1 MSMSVSSPPVSSPS
15 VRTLLESLPSRGRL
29 IELARYFGVFVPQRG
44 TKAELVAALARSEQV
59 RMRSVVEWMGRD
71 ELRAACQAHG
81 LNASSRARQELAE
94 RLLHA
99 LGDRKSAPPTGL
111 FGGHIT
117 PRLTPVKGD
126 IALVR
131 QRQYLVEDVVTPE
144 APNEATRVDL
154 VCLDDDA
161 QGVRLSVLWEIELG
175 AKVLQP
181 EAEGL
186 GTVASLDPPRRF
198 AAYFHALKW
207 SSVTATRA
215 DLFQAPFRAGIKLLD
230 HQLTPLKKALELP
243 RANLFIA
250 DDVGL
255 GKTIEAGLVM
265 QELQLRQRVDFVLVV
280 CPASLCLQWRGE
292 MEKRFGQRFEIM
304 GRELVARRRRERGFG
319 VNTWSTHNRFIV
331 SYQTLRRPE
340 YREPLLA
347 HLGTRMK
354 KSLLVLDEAHT
365 AAPASASLYAVDSH
379 VTSMIRD
386 ELGPRFENRL
396 FLSATPHNGH
406 SNSFSALMAMLD
418 PQRFTR
424 GVPIQA
430 GAKALSAV
438 MVRRLKRDLQALG
451 KSDFPVRSVVRIALE
466 RDGDDFR
473 ARHYEAEAGKKEE
486 LAAEIALGPVG
497 APELELSRLL
507 AEYTEKMKPRRG
519 RGQLVF
525 INLQK
530 RLLSSIEAF
539 HRTLN
544 AHAARVDEGT
554 QDAAPRPSSQRTAT
568 KDAQLE
574 LEGTAD
580 AAPSPASLLARRRP
594 EEDDDAYGIDDEQR
608 DAEDAAEVAS
618 ASIALPSPEGRA
630 RQLLQRMLDLSRQ
643 HRHRP
648 DAKVIALLHWLRA
661 ELCPGVSVSGGGKRT
676 SGAWSDRRVIL
687 FTEYG
692 DTMRYLQKTLGAA
705 VEDTDRGDERIAI
718 FHGGMGD
725 EAREELQRAFNG
737 DPKEHP
743 VRILIATDAAREGLN
758 LQNHCADLFHFDV
771 PWNPARME
779 QRNGRIDRTLQP
791 ASKVRCRYFVYPER
805 VEDAVL
811 EKLVRKV
818 ETIQTE
824 LGSLGEVVMARI
836 ERTLSRGIDENTAA
850 ALDEAERLPDQAETT
865 RRELESQ
872 RVDSA
877 ALKKE
882 IDEARRI
889 LGRSRKV
896 MDFREELLRDAIDVG
911 LELAGAAPLAA
922 LPEKVEGQRAFGL
935 PPLPASWDRT
945 LDSLRRPRHRDEPE
959 WEWRKL
965 PPQPV
970 VFKALDRMGEDRV
983 HLHLEHPFV
992 QRILSRFL
1000 AQGFGAQDLSR
1011 VTVVP
1016 DDRSGEP
1023 RVIAFGRLSLFGPG
1037 AARLHDELIAVAAPF
1052 RESGEGDH
1060 LRPTGTDEDRQAV
1073 AHLDELLTR
1082 VGSLP
1087 AVPEPLRRRLATTA
1101 AADFGVLWRHVQDEA
1116 DGRAHE
1122 AGQLLQARGAKE
1134 AEDLRQ
1140 ILKAQRIEIENE
1152 LNVQLGLF
1160 DDLEDE
1166 TIKRQREQRDSER
1179 QDMKKRLASIEGEI
1193 RDEPADLEALYHV
1206 SLKRLSPVGLV
1217 YLWPTTSL

>member
-1 MSMSVSSPPVSSPS
+1 M
-15 VRTLLESLPSRGRL
+15 
-29 IELARYFGVFVPQRG
+29 A
-44 TKAELVAALARSEQV
+44 
-59 RMRSVVEWMGRD
+59 RD
-71 ELRAACQAHG
+71 ELRTACDSHG
-81 LNASSRARQELAE
+81 LDAESRARSELAA
-94 RLLHA
+94 RLLQA
-99 LGDRKSAPPTGL
+99 LGDRKSAPPPGL
-111 FGGHIT
+111 FGARIVS
-117 PRLTPVKGD
+117 RLTPVRGD

-131 QRQYLVEDVVTPE
+131 QRQHLVEDVIAPGE
-144 APNEATRVDL
+144 PNEATRVDL

-161 QGVRLSVLWEIELG
+161 QGNRLSVLWELELG

-186 GTVASLDPPRRF
+186 GAVASLDSPRRF

-215 DLFQAPFRAGIKLLD
+215 DLFQSPFRAGIKLLD

-243 RANLFIA
+243 RANVFIA

-265 QELQLRQRVDFVLVV
+265 QELKLRQRVAFVLVV
-280 CPASLCLQWRGE
+280 CPAALCLQWRGE

-304 GRELVARRRRERGFG
+304 GRELVSRRRRERGFG
-319 VNTWSTHNRFIV
+319 VNAWSTHDRFIV

-340 YREPLLA
+340 YREPLLV

-365 AAPASASLYAVDSH
+365 AAPASASQFAIDSH
-379 VTSMIRD
+379 VTRMIRD

-430 GAKALSAV
+430 GSKALSAV

-451 KSDFPVRSVVRIALE
+451 KSDFPVRSVVRVALE
-466 RDGDDFR
+466 QNGETFR
-473 ARHYEAEAGKKEE
+473 GRYFEAETGKSEK
-486 LAAEIALGPVG
+486 LLSEIDLGPVG
-497 APELELSRLL
+497 TSEIDLSHLL
-507 AEYTEKMKPRRG
+507 AEYTDLTKPQRG

-544 AHAARVDEGT
+544 AHAARVSGAAETDGT
-554 QDAAPRPSSQRTAT
+554 QLDL
-568 KDAQLE
+568 KV
-574 LEGTAD
+574 
-580 AAPSPASLLARRRP
+580 ARRP
-594 EEDDDAYGIDDEQR
+594 PDEDEDAYGADDEQR
-608 DAEDAAEVAS
+608 DAEDAAFIAS
-618 ASIALPSPEGRA
+618 ASAALKSPEGRA
-630 RQLLQRMLDLSRQ
+630 RELLQRMLDLARRD
-643 HRHRP
+643 RHKP
-648 DAKVIALLHWLRA
+648 DAKVIALLHWIRT
-661 ELCPGVSVSGGGKRT
+661 ELCPGAAPTGKRPPG
-676 SGAWSDRRVIL
+676 GALWNDRRVIL

-705 VEDTDRGDERIAI
+705 LEDTHRGDERIAV

-725 EAREELQRAFNG
+725 ETREELQRAFNG
-737 DPKEHP
+737 DPSEHP

-758 LQNHCADLFHFDV
+758 LQNHCADLFHIDV

-791 ASKVRCRYFVYPER
+791 SPKVRCHYFVYPDR
-805 VEDAVL
+805 AADAVL

-824 LGSLGEVVMARI
+824 LGSLGEVVMERI
-836 ERTLSRGIDENTAA
+836 ERILSRGIDTRTAA
-850 ALDEAERLPDQAETT
+850 DLDEAERLPDQAETT
-865 RRELESQ
+865 RRELETQ
-872 RVDSA
+872 RADTAV
-877 ALKKE
+877 LKRD

-889 LGRSRKV
+889 LNRSRKV

-911 LELAGAAPLAA
+911 LELAGASPLIP
-922 LPEKVEGQRAFGL
+922 LEEKIENQQAFAL

-945 LDSLRRPRHRDEPE
+945 LDSLRRPRHRDEAE

-965 PPQPV
+965 SPQPV

-1011 VTVVP
+1011 ATVVP

-1052 RESGEGDH
+1052 RESGADDH
-1060 LRPTGTDEDRQAV
+1060 LKPAGGHDDRQLV
-1073 AHLDELLTR
+1073 IHLEDLLTR
-1082 VGSLP
+1082 AAKLP
-1087 AVPEPLRRRLATTA
+1087 AIPEPLRRRLAKTA
-1101 AADFGVLWRHVQDEA
+1101 ASDFAALWPHVRDEA

-1122 AGQLLQARGAKE
+1122 AAQLLEARGVKE
-1134 AEDLRQ
+1134 ADDLRQ
-1140 ILKAQRIEIENE
+1140 ILKSQRVEIEKQ
-1152 LNVQLGLF
+1152 LHLQLGLF
-1160 DDLEDE
+1160 DHLQDDALRPQKEQLE
-1166 TIKRQREQRDSER
+1166 SER
-1179 QDMKKRLASIEGEI
+1179 QDMEKRLARIENEI
-1193 RDEPADLEALYHV
+1193 RDEPLELEALYAV

-1217 YLWPTTSL
+1217 YLWPTTSI

>member
-1 MSMSVSSPPVSSPS
+1 
-15 VRTLLESLPSRGRL
+15 
-29 IELARYFGVFVPQRG
+29 
-44 TKAELVAALARSEQV
+44 
-59 RMRSVVEWMGRD
+59 MRSVVEWMGRD
-71 ELRAACQAHG
+71 ELRAACLAHG
-81 LNASSRARQELAE
+81 LDASSRARRELAS
-94 RLLHA
+94 RLLQA
-99 LGDRKSAPPTGL
+99 LGDRKSAPPPGL
-111 FGGHIT
+111 FGARVVQ
-117 PRLTPVKGD
+117 RLTPVKGD

-131 QRQYLVEDVVTPE
+131 QRQYLVEDVVEPKE
-144 APNEATRVDL
+144 QNEATRVDL

-161 QGVRLSVLWEIELG
+161 QGVRLSVLWELELG

-186 GTVASLDPPRRF
+186 GAVASLDSPRRF

-215 DLFQAPFRAGIKLLD
+215 DLFQSPFRAGIKLLD

-265 QELQLRQRVDFVLVV
+265 QELKLRQRVDFVLVV

-304 GRELVARRRRERGFG
+304 GRELVSRRRRERGFG
-319 VNTWSTHNRFIV
+319 VKVWSTHDRFIV

-340 YREPLLA
+340 YREPLLV
-347 HLGTRMK
+347 HLGQRMK

-365 AAPASASLYAVDSH
+365 AAPASASQFAVDSH
-379 VTSMIRD
+379 VTCMIRD

-430 GAKALSAV
+430 GSKALSAV

-451 KSDFPVRSVVRIALE
+451 KSDFPIRSVVRVSLE
-466 RDGDDFR
+466 RSGEAFR
-473 ARHYEAEAGKKEE
+473 ARYFESEAGKSEK
-486 LAAEIALGPVG
+486 LASEVALGPVG
-497 APELELSRLL
+497 TPELELSHLL
-507 AEYTEKMKPRRG
+507 AEYTELTKPQRG

-530 RLLSSIEAF
+530 RLLSSVEAF

-544 AHAARVDEGT
+544 AHAARVSAGAATEGV
-554 QDAAPRPSSQRTAT
+554 QLDLKAARRPS
-568 KDAQLE
+568 D
-574 LEGTAD
+574 
-580 AAPSPASLLARRRP
+580 
-594 EEDDDAYGIDDEQR
+594 EDEDAYGADDEQR

-618 ASIALPSPEGRA
+618 ASAALKSPEGRG
-630 RQLLQRMLDLSRQ
+630 RELLQRMLDLARQ

-648 DAKVIALLHWLRA
+648 DAKVIALLHWIRA
-661 ELCPGVSVSGGGKRT
+661 ELCPGEGAPRAGKRPA
-676 SGAWSDRRVIL
+676 GAVPWNDRRVIL

-692 DTMRYLQKTLGAA
+692 DTMRYLQKALSAA
-705 VEDTDRGDERIAI
+705 IEDTDRGDERIAI

-725 EAREELQRAFNG
+725 DAREELQRAFNG
-737 DPKEHP
+737 DPAEHP

-758 LQNHCADLFHFDV
+758 LQNHCADLFHIDV

-791 ASKVRCRYFVYPER
+791 STNVRCHYFVYPER
-805 VEDAVL
+805 AADAVL
-811 EKLVRKV
+811 EKLVGKV

-824 LGSLGEVVMARI
+824 LGSLGEVVMERI
-836 ERTLSRGIDENTAA
+836 EKILSRGIDKRTAA
-850 ALDEAERLPDQAETT
+850 DLDEAERLPNQAETT
-865 RRELESQ
+865 KRELETQ
-872 RVDSA
+872 RVDTTT
-877 ALKKE
+877 LKRE

-911 LELAGAAPLAA
+911 LDLAGAAPLAPLEEKIEGQQAFA
-922 LPEKVEGQRAFGL
+922 LPT
-935 PPLPASWDRT
+935 LPASWDRT
-945 LDSLRRPRHRDEPE
+945 LDSLRRPRRRDEAE

-965 PPQPV
+965 LPQPV

-1000 AQGFGAQDLSR
+1000 AQGFGAQDLAR

-1023 RVIAFGRLSLFGPG
+1023 QVIAFGRLSLFGPG

-1052 RESGEGDH
+1052 RESGGDDH
-1060 LRPTGTDEDRQAV
+1060 LRPTGSDDDRQVV
-1073 AHLDELLTR
+1073 AHLEDLLTR
-1082 VGSLP
+1082 ASKLP
-1087 AVPEPLRRRLATTA
+1087 AVPEPLRRRLAKTA
-1101 AADFGVLWRHVQDEA
+1101 AADFGALWPHVRDEA

-1122 AGQLLQARGAKE
+1122 AAQLLQARGAKE

-1140 ILKAQRIEIENE
+1140 ILKSQRVEIEKQ
-1152 LNVQLGLF
+1152 LRVQLSLF
-1160 DDLEDE
+1160 DHLEGDAL
-1166 TIKRQREQRDSER
+1166 KPQKEQLESER
-1179 QDMKKRLASIEGEI
+1179 QDMEKRLARIEDEI
-1193 RDEPADLEALYHV
+1193 RDEPADLEALYAV

-1217 YLWPTTSL
+1217 YLWPTTSI

>member
-1 MSMSVSSPPVSSPS
+1 MSLPEPRI
-15 VRTLLESLPSRGRL
+15 RTLLETLPSRARL
-29 IELARYFGVFVPQRG
+29 IELARYFGVSVPQKG
-44 TKAELVAALARSEQV
+44 TKAELCAALARSEQIRV
-59 RMRSVVEWMGRD
+59 RSLVEWMGRD

-81 LNASSRARQELAE
+81 LDAESRARPELAG
-94 RLLHA
+94 RLLQA
-99 LGDRKSAPPTGL
+99 LGARESAPPPGL
-111 FGGHIT
+111 FGA
-117 PRLTPVKGD
+117 RVVQRVAPVKGD

-131 QRQYLVEDVVTPE
+131 QRQYLVEDVV
-144 APNEATRVDL
+144 APTATKEATRVDL

-161 QGVRLSVLWEIELG
+161 QGRRLSVLWELELG

-181 EAEGL
+181 ESEGL
-186 GTVASLDPPRRF
+186 GRVEALDSPRRF
-198 AAYFHALKW
+198 AAYFHALRW
-207 SSVTATRA
+207 SQVTATRA

-265 QELQLRQRVDFVLVV
+265 QELELRQRVSFVLVV
-280 CPASLCLQWRGE
+280 CPASLCLQWRSE

-319 VNTWSTHNRFIV
+319 VKVWGTHNRFIV

-340 YREPLLA
+340 YREPLLVY
-347 HLGTRMK
+347 LGDRLK

-365 AAPASASLYAVDSH
+365 AAPASKSVIAVDSH
-379 VTSMIRD
+379 ITSMIRD
-386 ELGPRFENRL
+386 EIGPRFENRL

-430 GAKALSAV
+430 GSKALSAV
-438 MVRRLKRDLQALG
+438 MVRRLKRDLQTLG
-451 KSDFPVRSVVRIALE
+451 KSEFPTRSIVRVALAQ
-466 RDGDDFR
+466 DGDGFR
-473 ARHYEAEAGKKEE
+473 ARYFATEGGKAEKLTAD
-486 LAAEIALGPVG
+486 IALGHVG
-497 APELELSRLL
+497 TPELELSRLL
-507 AEYTEKMKPRRG
+507 AEYTEKMKPQRG

-544 AHAARVDEGT
+544 AHAARIEAG
-554 QDAAPRPSSQRTAT
+554 AT
-568 KDAQLE
+568 KEVQLD
-574 LEGTAD
+574 LRVT
-580 AAPSPASLLARRRP
+580 RRP
-594 EEDDDAYGIDDEQR
+594 PDEDDDAYGVDDEQR
-608 DAEDAAEVAS
+608 DDEDAAEVAS
-618 ASIALPSPEGRA
+618 ASAALASPEGRA
-630 RQLLQRMLDLSRQ
+630 REILQRMLDLARQ
-643 HRHRP
+643 HRYRA
-648 DAKVIALLHWLRA
+648 DAKVQALLHWIRA
-661 ELCPGVSVSGGGKRT
+661 ELCQGTTWR
-676 SGAWSDRRVIL
+676 DRRVIV

-692 DTMRYLQKTLGAA
+692 DTMRYLQKILGAA
-705 VEDTDRGDERIAI
+705 FEDTELGDERIAV

-737 DPKEHP
+737 DPSAHP

-791 ASKVRCRYFVYPER
+791 APVVRCHYFVYPER

-811 EKLVRKV
+811 QKLVEKV
-818 ETIQTE
+818 DTIQTE
-824 LGSLGEVVMARI
+824 LGSLGEVVMERI
-836 ERTLSRGIDENTAA
+836 ERALSRGIDRSTAGEI
-850 ALDEAERLPDQAETT
+850 DTVDRLPEQAETT
-865 RRELESQ
+865 KRELESQ
-872 RVDSA
+872 RVDTTT
-877 ALKKE
+877 LKKE
-882 IDEARRI
+882 LDEARRI

-911 LELAGAAPLAA
+911 LELAGARALSPLD
-922 LPEKVEGQRAFGL
+922 EKIEGQQAFAL

-945 LDSLRRPRHRDEPE
+945 LDSLRRPRQRDEAE

-965 PPQPV
+965 PPQAV

-1000 AQGFGAQDLSR
+1000 AQGFSAQDLSR

-1023 RVIAFGRLSLFGPG
+1023 RAIAFGRLSLFGPG

-1052 RESGEGDH
+1052 RESGDGDH
-1060 LRPTGTDEDRQAV
+1060 LQPTGSDEDREAV
-1073 AHLDELLTR
+1073 THLEELLTR
-1082 VGSLP
+1082 VDKLP
-1087 AVPEPLRRRLATTA
+1087 VIPDTLRERLAKTA
-1101 AADFGVLWRHVQDEA
+1101 AADFAVLWKHVRDEA
-1116 DGRAHE
+1116 DEKARAAE
-1122 AGQLLQARGAKE
+1122 QLLAARGAKE

-1140 ILKAQRIEIENE
+1140 ILRAQRKDIEQQ
-1152 LNVQLGLF
+1152 LSVQLGLF
-1160 DDLEDE
+1160 DNLDGDAL
-1166 TIKRQREQRDSER
+1166 KPQRDQLESER
-1179 QDMKKRLASIEGEI
+1179 DDMKKRLGRIEDEI
-1193 RDEPADLEALYHV
+1193 REEPATLETLYHV
-1206 SLKRLSPVGLV
+1206 SLKRLVPVGLV
-1217 YLWPTTSL
+1217 YLWPTTSI

>member
-1 MSMSVSSPPVSSPS
+1 MSMSVSLPSAPSPS

-59 RMRSVVEWMGRD
+59 RMRAVVEWMGRD

-81 LNASSRARQELAE
+81 LDASSRARQELAE
-94 RLLHA
+94 RLLQA
-99 LGDRKSAPPTGL
+99 FGDRKTAPPTGL
-111 FGGHIT
+111 FGAHVT

-131 QRQYLVEDVVTPE
+131 QRQYLVEDVITPE
-144 APNEATRVDL
+144 APSEATRVDL

-186 GTVASLDPPRRF
+186 GAVASLDPPRRF
-198 AAYFHALKW
+198 AAYFHSLKW

-331 SYQTLRRPE
+331 SYQTLRRTE
-340 YREPLLA
+340 YREPLIA
-347 HLGTRMK
+347 HLGARMK

-379 VTSMIRD
+379 VTTLIRD

-430 GAKALSAV
+430 GSKALSAV

-451 KSDFPVRSVVRIALE
+451 KSDFPVRSVVRIALTRE
-466 RDGDDFR
+466 GDGFR
-473 ARHYEAEAGKKEE
+473 ARCFEAEAGQREK

-497 APELELSRLL
+497 TPELELSCLL
-507 AEYTEKMKPRRG
+507 AEYTETMKPKRG

-544 AHAARVDEGT
+544 AHAARVDEG
-554 QDAAPRPSSQRTAT
+554 APSADPRRSAGRTAT
-568 KDAQLE
+568 LDDQLD
-574 LEGTAD
+574 LEGMAS
-580 AAPSPASLLARRRP
+580 AAPAPAPLLGRGRP
-594 EEDDDAYGIDDEQR
+594 EDDDAYGVDDEQR
-608 DAEDAAEVAS
+608 DEEDAAEVAS
-618 ASIALPSPEGRA
+618 ASTALPSPEGRA

-648 DAKVIALLHWLRA
+648 DAKVAALLHWLRA
-661 ELCPGVSVSGGGKRT
+661 ELCPGVGTSDRGKRR
-676 SGAWSDRRVIL
+676 SGAWGDRRVII

-692 DTMRYLQKTLGAA
+692 DSMRYLQKTLGAA
-705 VEDTDRGDERIAI
+705 FEDTDRGDERIAI

-737 DPKEHP
+737 DPGEHP
-743 VRILIATDAAREGLN
+743 VRVLIATDAAREGLN

-791 ASKVRCRYFVYPER
+791 ASKVRCHYFVYPER
-805 VEDAVL
+805 AEDAVL
-811 EKLVRKV
+811 EKLVGKV

-824 LGSLGEVVMARI
+824 LGSLGEVVMERI
-836 ERTLSRGIDENTAA
+836 ERAFSHGIDRSTAA
-850 ALDEAERLPDQAETT
+850 ALDEAERLPEQAETT
-865 RRELESQ
+865 RRELETQ
-872 RVDSA
+872 REGPA
-877 ALKKE
+877 ALRKE

-896 MDFREELLRDAIDVG
+896 MGFREELLHDAIDVG
-911 LELAGAAPLAA
+911 LELAGAAPLAPHA
-922 LPEKVEGQRAFGL
+922 EKVEGQQAFAL

-945 LDSLRRPRHRDEPE
+945 LDSLRRPRRRDEPE

-970 VFKALDRMGEDRV
+970 VFKALDRMGEERV

-992 QRILSRFL
+992 QRILARFL

-1011 VTVVP
+1011 VTLVP

-1023 RVIAFGRLSLFGPG
+1023 RAIAFGRLSLFGPG

-1052 RESGEGDH
+1052 RESGDGDH
-1060 LRPTGTDEDRQAV
+1060 LKPMGTEEDRQAV
-1073 AHLDELLTR
+1073 AHLEELLTR
-1082 VGSLP
+1082 VGGLP
-1087 AVPEPLRRRLATTA
+1087 AVPEPLRRRLARTA

-1122 AGQLLQARGAKE
+1122 AAQLLSARGAKE

-1140 ILKAQRIEIENE
+1140 ILRAQRVEIEGQ
-1152 LNVQLGLF
+1152 LNVQLSLF
-1160 DDLEDE
+1160 GELEGD
-1166 TIKRQREQRDSER
+1166 TMKSQREQLESER
-1179 QDMKKRLASIEGEI
+1179 EDMRKRLGRIEDEI
-1193 RDEPADLEALYHV
+1193 RDEPAELEALYRV
-1206 SLKRLSPVGLV
+1206 SLKRLAPVGLV
-1217 YLWPTTSL
+1217 YLWPTTSI

>member
-1 MSMSVSSPPVSSPS
+1 MSFPAPS
-15 VRTLLESLPSRGRL
+15 VRTLLDSLPSRGRL
-29 IELARYFGVFVPQRG
+29 IELARYFGVFVPQKG
-44 TKAELVAALARSEQV
+44 TKAELAAALARSEQV

-81 LNASSRARQELAE
+81 LDASSRAREQLAG
-94 RLLHA
+94 RLLEA
-99 LGDRKSAPPTGL
+99 LGDRKSAPPAGL
-111 FGGHIT
+111 FGARVVQ
-117 PRLTPVKGD
+117 RLTPVKGD

-131 QRQYLVEDVVTPE
+131 QRQYLVEDVVAPE
-144 APNEATRVDL
+144 APKEATRVDL

-161 QGVRLSVLWEIELG
+161 QGRRLSVLWEVELG
-175 AKVLQP
+175 AKVLLP
-181 EAEGL
+181 ETEGL
-186 GTVASLDPPRRF
+186 GTVAALDSPRRF
-198 AAYFHALKW
+198 AAYLHALKW

-215 DLFQAPFRAGIKLLD
+215 DLFQSPFRAGIKLLD

-265 QELQLRQRVDFVLVV
+265 QELQLRQRVAFVLVV

-304 GRELVARRRRERGFG
+304 GRDLVARRRRRRGFG
-319 VNTWSTHNRFIV
+319 VNAWSTHNRFIV

-347 HLGTRMK
+347 YLGPRMK

-365 AAPASASLYAVDSH
+365 AAPASASQYAVDSH
-379 VTSMIRD
+379 VTGMIRD
-386 ELGPRFENRL
+386 EIGPRFENRL

-430 GAKALSAV
+430 GSKALGAV

-451 KSDFPVRSVVRIALE
+451 KDDFPVRTVVRIALVA
-466 RDGDDFR
+466 GTGGSCR
-473 ARHYEAEAGKKEE
+473 ARYFEAESGKSET
-486 LAAEIALGPVG
+486 LAAEVGLGPVG
-497 APELELSRLL
+497 TPELELSQLL
-507 AEYTEKMKPRRG
+507 AEYTERMKPQRG

-544 AHAARVDEGT
+544 AHAARME
-554 QDAAPRPSSQRTAT
+554 Q
-568 KDAQLE
+568 
-574 LEGTAD
+574 GTAGKD
-580 AAPSPASLLARRRP
+580 VQLDLKIERRRSD
-594 EEDDDAYGIDDEQR
+594 EDEDAYGADDEQH

-618 ASIALPSPEGRA
+618 ASAALASPEGRA
-630 RQLLQRMLDLSRQ
+630 RELLQRMVDLSRQ

-648 DAKVIALLHWLRA
+648 DAKVNALIHWLRA
-661 ELCPGVSVSGGGKRT
+661 ELCPGVGMPGGGPRA
-676 SGAWSDRRVIL
+676 SRAWNDRRVIL

-705 VEDTDRGDERIAI
+705 VEDTDRGEERIAV

-725 EAREELQRAFNG
+725 ETREELQRAFNG
-737 DPKEHP
+737 DPEEHP

-758 LQNHCADLFHFDV
+758 LQNYCADLFHIDV

-791 ASKVRCRYFVYPER
+791 STTVRCHYFVYPER
-805 VEDAVL
+805 AEDAVL
-811 EKLVRKV
+811 EKLVHKV
-818 ETIQTE
+818 ETIHTE
-824 LGSLGEVVMARI
+824 LGSLGEVVMERI
-836 ERTLSRGIDENTAA
+836 ERALSRGIDKGTAA
-850 ALDEAERLPDQAETT
+850 AIDEAERLPEQAETT
-865 RRELESQ
+865 KRELETQ
-872 RVDSA
+872 RVDTA
-877 ALKKE
+877 ALKRE
-882 IDEARRI
+882 LDQARRI
-889 LGRSRKV
+889 LSQSRKV

-911 LELAGAAPLAA
+911 LELAGAGPLVP
-922 LPEKVEGQRAFGL
+922 LEQKIEGQQAFAL

-945 LDSLRRPRHRDEPE
+945 LDSLRRPRRRDELE
-959 WEWRKL
+959 WDWRKL
-965 PPQPV
+965 APQPV
-970 VFKALDRMGEDRV
+970 VFKALDKMGEDRV

-992 QRILSRFL
+992 QRILARFL
-1000 AQGFGAQDLSR
+1000 AQGFSAQDLSR
-1011 VTVVP
+1011 VTVVA
-1016 DDRSGEP
+1016 DDRSHEA

-1037 AARLHDELIAVAAPF
+1037 AARLHDELVAVAAPW

-1060 LRPTGTDEDRQAV
+1060 LQPTGGEDDRRAV
-1073 AHLDELLTR
+1073 ANLEELLSR
-1082 VGSLP
+1082 AADLP
-1087 AVPEPLRRRLATTA
+1087 AMPESRRQLLARTA
-1101 AADFGVLWRHVQDEA
+1101 GADFAGMWRHVRDEA

-1140 ILKAQRIEIENE
+1140 ILKAQRVEIEKQ
-1152 LNVQLGLF
+1152 LGVQLDLF
-1160 DDLEDE
+1160 ADPAAD
-1166 TIKRQREQRDSER
+1166 TMKAQREQIESER
-1179 QDMKKRLASIEGEI
+1179 QEMRKRLARIDDEI
-1193 RDEPADLEALYHV
+1193 QGEPAELEALYQV
-1206 SLKRLSPVGLV
+1206 SLKRLVPVGLV
-1217 YLWPTTSL
+1217 YLWPTTSN

>member
-1 MSMSVSSPPVSSPS
+1 MTFPTPS
-15 VRTLLESLPSRGRL
+15 LRSLLESLPSRARL

-44 TKAELVAALARSEQV
+44 TKAELVTALARSRQI
-59 RMRSVVEWMGRD
+59 RLRPLVEWMARD

-81 LNASSRARQELAE
+81 LDAESRARHELAA
-94 RLLHA
+94 RLFHA
-99 LGDRKSAPPTGL
+99 LGDRSTSAPAPAPPAG
-111 FGGHIT
+111 
-117 PRLTPVKGD
+117 RLTPVKGD

-131 QRQYLVEDVVTPE
+131 QRQYLVEDLITPE
-144 APNEATRVDL
+144 APDEATRVDL

-161 QGVRLSVLWEIELG
+161 QGLRLSVLWELELG

-186 GTVASLDPPRRF
+186 GAITSLDPPRRF

-207 SSVTATRA
+207 NLVTATRA
-215 DLFQAPFRAGIKLLD
+215 DLFQSPFRAGIKLLD

-340 YREPLLA
+340 YREGLLA
-347 HLGTRMK
+347 HLGARMK

-386 ELGPRFENRL
+386 ELGPRFDNRL

-430 GAKALSAV
+430 GSKALSAV

-451 KSDFPVRSVVRIALE
+451 KSDFPARSVLRIALE
-466 RDGDDFR
+466 REGDSFH
-473 ARHYEAEAGKKEE
+473 ARYFESESGKSEK
-486 LAAEIALGPVG
+486 LAHEVALGPIG
-497 APELELSRLL
+497 SAELELSALL
-507 AEYTEKMKPRRG
+507 AEYTDKMKPKRG

-544 AHAARVDEGT
+544 AHAARVE
-554 QDAAPRPSSQRTAT
+554 A
-568 KDAQLE
+568 
-574 LEGTAD
+574 GTAAKD
-580 AAPSPASLLARRRP
+580 VQLDLGQALSRRPP
-594 EEDDDAYGIDDEQR
+594 EEDEDAYGVDDEQR
-608 DAEDAAEVAS
+608 DAEDEADVAAAS
-618 ASIALPSPEGRA
+618 AALSSPEGRA
-630 RQLLQRMLDLSRQ
+630 RELLRRMLDLSRQ

-648 DAKVIALLHWLRA
+648 DAKVTALLHWLRA
-661 ELCPGVSVSGGGKRT
+661 ELCPGVNVPGAKPAKGG
-676 SGAWSDRRVIL
+676 WNERRVIV

-705 VEDTDRGDERIAI
+705 LEDTHLGDERIAI

-737 DPKEHP
+737 DPKEDP

-791 ASKVRCRYFVYPER
+791 AKKVRCHYFVYPER

-811 EKLVRKV
+811 EKLVAKV

-824 LGSLGEVVMARI
+824 LGSLGEVVMERI
-836 ERTLSRGIDENTAA
+836 ERTLSRGIDKTTAA
-850 ALDEAERLPDQAETT
+850 ALDRAEQLPDQAETT
-865 RRELESQ
+865 KRELESQ
-872 RVDSA
+872 RVDTA

-882 IDEARRI
+882 INEARRI

-896 MDFREELLRDAIDVG
+896 MDFREELLRDAIDIG
-911 LELAGAAPLAA
+911 LELAGTGPLVP
-922 LPEKVEGQRAFGL
+922 LDEKIEGQQAFAL
-935 PPLPASWDRT
+935 PPLSPSWNHT
-945 LDSLRRPRHRDEPE
+945 LDSLRRPRRRDEAE

-965 PPQPV
+965 SPQPV
-970 VFKALDRMGEDRV
+970 VFKAMDRMGEDRV

-1060 LRPTGTDEDRQAV
+1060 LKPTGAEEDRQAV
-1073 AHLDELLTR
+1073 ANLEELLTR
-1082 VGSLP
+1082 VASLP
-1087 AVPEPLRRRLATTA
+1087 PVPEPLRQRLAKTA

-1116 DGRAHE
+1116 EGRAHE
-1122 AGQLLQARGAKE
+1122 AAQLLAARGAKE

-1140 ILKAQRIEIENE
+1140 ILKAQRIEIEKQ
-1152 LNVQLGLF
+1152 LSVQLGLF
-1160 DDLEDE
+1160 DHLEGDAMKAE
-1166 TIKRQREQRDSER
+1166 RDQLESER
-1179 QDMKKRLASIEGEI
+1179 QDMKKRLARIEDEI
-1193 RDEPADLEALYHV
+1193 RDEPLDLEALYQV
-1206 SLKRLSPVGLV
+1206 SLRRLSPVGLV
-1217 YLWPTTSL
+1217 YLWPTTSM

>member
-1 MSMSVSSPPVSSPS
+1 M
-15 VRTLLESLPSRGRL
+15 

-81 LNASSRARQELAE
+81 LDASSRARQALAE

-111 FGGHIT
+111 FGAHAT

-186 GTVASLDPPRRF
+186 GAVASLDPPRRF

-292 MEKRFGQRFEIM
+292 MEKRFGQRFEVM

-379 VTSMIRD
+379 VTTMIRD

-451 KSDFPVRSVVRIALE
+451 KSDFPLRSVVRIALE
-466 RDGDDFR
+466 REGDGFR
-473 ARHYEAEAGKKEE
+473 ARYFEAEAGKSEK
-486 LAAEIALGPVG
+486 LAAELSLGPVG
-497 APELELSRLL
+497 TPELELSRLL
-507 AEYTEKMKPRRG
+507 AEYSEKMKPRRG

-530 RLLSSIEAF
+530 RLLSSVEAF

-544 AHAARVDEGT
+544 AHAARVEEG
-554 QDAAPRPSSQRTAT
+554 AASAEPRS
-568 KDAQLE
+568 
-574 LEGTAD
+574 
-580 AAPSPASLLARRRP
+580 ASRVARPRP
-594 EEDDDAYGIDDEQR
+594 EEDDDAYGVDDEQR
-608 DAEDAAEVAS
+608 DEEDAAEVAS
-618 ASIALPSPEGRA
+618 ASAALSSPEGRA
-630 RQLLQRMLDLSRQ
+630 RELLQRMLDLSRQ

-648 DAKVIALLHWLRA
+648 DAKVVALLHWLRA
-661 ELCPGVSVSGGGKRT
+661 ELCPGISASGGGKRA
-676 SGAWSDRRVIL
+676 SGAWSERRVIL

-705 VEDTDRGDERIAI
+705 IEATDRGDERIAI

-725 EAREELQRAFNG
+725 EVREELQRAFNG

-791 ASKVRCRYFVYPER
+791 SSRVRCHYFVYPER

-811 EKLVRKV
+811 EKLVGKI

-824 LGSLGEVVMARI
+824 LGSLGEVVMDRI
-836 ERTLSRGIDENTAA
+836 ERTLSRGIDRGTAA

-872 RVDSA
+872 RVDTA

-896 MDFREELLRDAIDVG
+896 MDFREELLHDAIDVG
-911 LELAGAAPLAA
+911 LELAGAAPLAPLA
-922 LPEKVEGQRAFGL
+922 EKVEGQQAFAL
-935 PPLPASWDRT
+935 PPLPASWGRT

-965 PPQPV
+965 SPQPV
-970 VFKALDRMGEDRV
+970 VFKALDRMGEERV

-1023 RVIAFGRLSLFGPG
+1023 RVIALGRLSLFGPG

-1060 LRPTGTDEDRQAV
+1060 LKPTGTDEDRQAV
-1073 AHLDELLTR
+1073 AHLEELLTR

-1087 AVPEPLRRRLATTA
+1087 AVPERLRERLATTA
-1101 AADFGVLWRHVQDEA
+1101 AAHFGVLWRHVQDEA

-1122 AGQLLQARGAKE
+1122 AAQLLQARGAKE

-1140 ILKAQRIEIENE
+1140 ILKDQRVEIEKQ
-1152 LNVQLGLF
+1152 LSVQLGLF
-1160 DDLEDE
+1160 DHLEDE
-1166 TIKRQREQRDSER
+1166 TMKPQREQLDSER
-1179 QDMKKRLASIEGEI
+1179 QDMKKRLASIEDEI

>member
-1 MSMSVSSPPVSSPS
+1 M
-15 VRTLLESLPSRGRL
+15 
-29 IELARYFGVFVPQRG
+29 IELARHVGVFVPQRG
-44 TKAELVAALARSEQV
+44 TKAELVAALARSEQI
-59 RMRSVVEWMGRD
+59 RTRSLVGWMGRD
-71 ELRAACQAHG
+71 ELRAACQALG
-81 LNASSRARQELAE
+81 VNASSRARHELAE
-94 RLLHA
+94 RLLQA

-111 FGGHIT
+111 FGA
-117 PRLTPVKGD
+117 PSAQRLTPVKGD

-131 QRQYLVEDVVTPE
+131 QRQYLVEDVVPPG

-198 AAYFHALKW
+198 AAYFHALTW

-265 QELQLRQRVDFVLVV
+265 QELALRQRVDFVLVV
-280 CPASLCLQWRGE
+280 CPAALCLQWRGE

-331 SYQTLRRPE
+331 SYQTLRRPD

-347 HLGTRMK
+347 HLGPRMK

-379 VTSMIRD
+379 LTSMIRD

-430 GAKALSAV
+430 GSRALSAV

-466 RDGDDFR
+466 REGDGFR
-473 ARHYEAEAGKKEE
+473 ARYFEAEPGKAERR
-486 LAAEIALGPVG
+486 AAEVALGPVG

-507 AEYTEKMKPRRG
+507 AEYTEVMKPGRG
-519 RGQLVF
+519 RGRLVF

-530 RLLSSIEAF
+530 RLLSSVEAF
-539 HRTLN
+539 HRTLS
-544 AHAARVDEGT
+544 AHAARVGSGAVSAD
-554 QDAAPRPSSQRTAT
+554 PRASQERTAAEG
-568 KDAQLE
+568 AQLD
-574 LEGTAD
+574 LRID
-580 AAPSPASLLARRRP
+580 ARGSGSPSGALRPEPPIARRPP
-594 EEDDDAYGIDDEQR
+594 EEDEDAYGVDDEQR
-608 DAEDAAEVAS
+608 DVEDAAEVAS
-618 ASIALPSPEGRA
+618 ASTALAPPDGRA
-630 RQLLQRMLDLSRQ
+630 RELLQRMLDLSRQ

-648 DAKVIALLHWLRA
+648 DAKVVALLHWLRA
-661 ELCPGVSVSGGGKRT
+661 ELCPGVSVPGGERA
-676 SGAWSDRRVIL
+676 SGAWNDRRVIL

-692 DTMRYLQKTLGAA
+692 DTMRYLQKALGAA
-705 VEDTDRGDERIAI
+705 VEDTDRGDERIAV

-737 DPKEHP
+737 DPAEDP

-758 LQNHCADLFHFDV
+758 LQNHCADLFHVDV

-791 ASKVRCRYFVYPER
+791 AREVRCHYFVYPER
-805 VEDAVL
+805 AEDAVL
-811 EKLVRKV
+811 EKLVGKV
-818 ETIQTE
+818 ERIQRE
-824 LGSLGEVVMARI
+824 LGSLGEVVMANI
-836 ERTLSRGIDENTAA
+836 ERALSRGIDRSTAD
-850 ALDEAERLPDQAETT
+850 ALDEAERLPELAETT
-865 RRELESQ
+865 RWELESQ
-872 RVDSA
+872 RADA
-877 ALKKE
+877 ATLRRD

-911 LELAGAAPLAA
+911 LDLAGAGPLVP
-922 LPEKVEGQRAFGL
+922 LDEKIEGQQAFAL

-945 LDSLRRPRHRDEPE
+945 LDSLRRPRRRDEPE
-959 WEWRKL
+959 WAWRKL

-992 QRILSRFL
+992 QRILARFL

-1037 AARLHDELIAVAAPF
+1037 AARLHDELVAVAAPF

-1060 LRPTGTDEDRQAV
+1060 LKPTGTDEDRQAV
-1073 AHLDELLTR
+1073 AHLEELLTR
-1082 VGSLP
+1082 VDRLP
-1087 AVPEPLRRRLATTA
+1087 PVPEPLRRRLAKTA

-1122 AGQLLQARGAKE
+1122 AAQLLAARGAEE

-1140 ILKAQRIEIENE
+1140 ILRAQRAAIEDQ

-1160 DDLEDE
+1160 DHLEGD
-1166 TIKRQREQRDSER
+1166 TMKAQREQLESER
-1179 QDMKKRLASIEGEI
+1179 QDMRKRLARIEDEI
-1193 RDEPADLEALYHV
+1193 RNEPAELEALYAV

-1217 YLWPTTSL
+1217 YLWPTTSF

>member
-1 MSMSVSSPPVSSPS
+1 MPLPSSS
-15 VRTLLESLPSRGRL
+15 VRTLLDTLPSRARL
-29 IELARYFGVFVPQRG
+29 IELARYFGVSVPQKG
-44 TKAELVAALARSEQV
+44 TKAELAAALARSEQV
-59 RMRSVVEWMGRD
+59 RVRSVVEWMGRD

-81 LNASSRARQELAE
+81 VDASSRARQELAG
-94 RLLHA
+94 RLLQA
-99 LGDRKSAPPTGL
+99 LGARESAPPAGL
-111 FGGHIT
+111 FGARVVE
-117 PRLTPVKGD
+117 RLTPVRGD

-131 QRQYLVEDVVTPE
+131 QRQYLVEEVVAPA

-161 QGVRLSVLWEIELG
+161 QGLRLSVLWELELG

-181 EAEGL
+181 ETEGL
-186 GTVASLDPPRRF
+186 GAVASVDSPRRF
-198 AAYFHALKW
+198 SAYFHALKW

-215 DLFQAPFRAGIKLLD
+215 DLFQSPFRAGIKLLD

-265 QELQLRQRVDFVLVV
+265 QELQLRQRVDVVLVV

-304 GRELVARRRRERGFG
+304 GRELVARRRRERGFS
-319 VNTWSTHNRFIV
+319 VNVWSTHNRFIV

-347 HLGTRMK
+347 HLGPRMK

-365 AAPASASLYAVDSH
+365 AAPASASQYAIDSH
-379 VTSMIRD
+379 VTRMLRD

-430 GAKALSAV
+430 ASKALAAV

-466 RDGDDFR
+466 RHGETYR
-473 ARHYEAEAGKKEE
+473 ARYFEAETGKREQ
-486 LAAEIALGPVG
+486 LAAETSLGHVDT
-497 APELELSRLL
+497 PELELSRLL
-507 AEYTEKMKPRRG
+507 AEYTERMKPQRG

-539 HRTLN
+539 HRTLS
-544 AHAARVDEGT
+544 AHVARVQAT
-554 QDAAPRPSSQRTAT
+554 ADAEPRALSASAAT
-568 KDAQLE
+568 RDAQLDLTMFRGE
-574 LEGTAD
+574 AD
-580 AAPSPASLLARRRP
+580 
-594 EEDDDAYGIDDEQR
+594 DDDAYGVDDEQR
-608 DAEDAAEVAS
+608 DAADAAEVAS
-618 ASIALPSPEGRA
+618 ASAALGSPEGRA
-630 RQLLQRMLDLSRQ
+630 REILQRMVDLSRQ

-648 DAKVIALLHWLRA
+648 DAKVVALLHWLRA
-661 ELCPGVSVSGGGKRT
+661 ELCPGIGLPGGGKR
-676 SGAWSDRRVIL
+676 SSRAWSDRRVIL

-737 DPKEHP
+737 DPAEHP

-758 LQNHCADLFHFDV
+758 LQNHCADLFHVDV

-791 ASKVRCRYFVYPER
+791 APEVRCHYFVYPER

-811 EKLVRKV
+811 ERLVGKV
-818 ETIQTE
+818 ETIQNE

-836 ERTLSRGIDENTAA
+836 ERTMSRGIDRSTAA
-850 ALDEAERLPDQAETT
+850 ALDEVERLPKQVETT

-872 RVDSA
+872 RAESA
-877 ALKKE
+877 TLRKE

-896 MDFREELLRDAIDVG
+896 MDFREELLHDAIDVG
-911 LELAGAAPLAA
+911 LELAGAGPLAPLD
-922 LPEKVEGQRAFGL
+922 EKIEGQRAFAL
-935 PPLPASWDRT
+935 PRLPASWDRT
-945 LDSLRRPRHRDEPE
+945 LDSLRRPRRRDEPE

-970 VFKALDRMGEDRV
+970 VFKALDRMGEERV

-1023 RVIAFGRLSLFGPG
+1023 RAIAIGRLSLFGPG
-1037 AARLHDELIAVAAPF
+1037 AARLHDELVAVAAPF
-1052 RESGEGDH
+1052 RESGGDDH
-1060 LRPTGTDEDRQAV
+1060 LRPTGSEEDRQAV
-1073 AHLDELLTR
+1073 AHLEDLLTR
-1082 VGSLP
+1082 VGKLP
-1087 AVPEPLRRRLATTA
+1087 AIPEPLRQRLARTA
-1101 AADFGVLWRHVQDEA
+1101 AADFGALWRHVRDEA

-1122 AGQLLQARGAKE
+1122 AGQLLRARGAKE

-1140 ILKAQRIEIENE
+1140 ILKAQRVAIEDQ

-1160 DDLEDE
+1160 DDLDGDAM
-1166 TIKRQREQRDSER
+1166 KLQREQHEGER
-1179 QDMKKRLASIEGEI
+1179 ADMRKRLARIEDEI
-1193 RDEPADLEALYHV
+1193 RDEPAELEALYEV
-1206 SLKRLSPVGLV
+1206 SLKRLAPVGLV

>member
-1 MSMSVSSPPVSSPS
+1 MIPSSPS
-15 VRTLLESLPSRGRL
+15 VHTLLDSLPTRARL
-29 IELARYFGVFVPQRG
+29 IELARYFGVFVPQKS
-44 TKAELVAALARSEQV
+44 TKAALSAALATSPQIRL
-59 RMRSVVEWMGRD
+59 RSVVEWMGRD

-81 LNASSRARQELAE
+81 LDADSRAREQLAG
-94 RLLHA
+94 RLLEA
-99 LGDRKSAPPTGL
+99 LGARESAPPPGL
-111 FGGHIT
+111 FGARVVQ
-117 PRLTPVKGD
+117 RLTPIKGD

-131 QRQYLVEDVVTPE
+131 QRQYLVEDVV
-144 APNEATRVDL
+144 APRAPDEATRVDL

-161 QGVRLSVLWEIELG
+161 QGMPLSVLWELELG
-175 AKVLQP
+175 ARVLQP

-186 GTVASLDPPRRF
+186 GAVATADSPRRF

-207 SSVTATRA
+207 NLVTATRA
-215 DLFQAPFRAGIKLLD
+215 DLFQSPFRAGIKILE

-265 QELQLRQRVDFVLVV
+265 QELQLRQRVAFVLVL

-304 GRELVARRRRERGFG
+304 GRELIARRRRERGFG
-319 VNTWSTHNRFIV
+319 VNVWSTHDRFIV

-347 HLGTRMK
+347 HLGQRMK

-365 AAPASASLYAVDSH
+365 AAPASASQYAVDSH
-379 VTSMIRD
+379 VTSMVRD

-424 GVPIQA
+424 GVPIERES
-430 GAKALSAV
+430 KALAAV

-451 KSDFPVRSVVRIALE
+451 STEFPLRTVVRIALE
-466 RDGDDFR
+466 RDGEAFK
-473 ARHYEAEAGKKEE
+473 ARYFESESGKPEKPG
-486 LAAEIALGPVG
+486 ATRDLGPVG
-497 APELELSRLL
+497 TPEIELSHLL
-507 AEYTEKMKPRRG
+507 AEYTELMKPGRG

-530 RLLSSIEAF
+530 RLLSSVEAF
-539 HRTLN
+539 HRTLS
-544 AHAARVDEGT
+544 AHAERVEADG
-554 QDAAPRPSSQRTAT
+554 SSRG
-568 KDAQLE
+568 AQLDFKSS
-574 LEGTAD
+574 TR
-580 AAPSPASLLARRRP
+580 AAA
-594 EEDDDAYGIDDEQR
+594 EDDDDAYGVDDEQR

-618 ASIALPSPEGRA
+618 ASTTLASPEGRA
-630 RQLLQRMLDLSRQ
+630 REVLQRLLDLSRQ
-643 HRHRP
+643 HRHRA
-648 DAKVIALLHWLRA
+648 DAKVHALLHWLRA
-661 ELCPGVSVSGGGKRT
+661 ELCSGAGLPGGGTKQNR
-676 SGAWSDRRVIL
+676 AWSDRRVIL

-705 VEDTDRGDERIAI
+705 IEDTDRGDERIAV

-737 DPKEHP
+737 SPAEHP

-758 LQNHCADLFHFDV
+758 LQSHCADLFHVDI

-791 ASKVRCRYFVYPER
+791 SPTVHCHYFVYPER
-805 VEDAVL
+805 AEDAVL
-811 EKLVRKV
+811 TRLVGKV
-818 ETIQTE
+818 ALIQQE
-824 LGSLGEVVMARI
+824 LGSLGEVVM
-836 ERTLSRGIDENTAA
+836 ERLTKALSRGIDRTTAL
-850 ALDEAERLPDQAETT
+850 ALDEADRLPEQAETT
-865 RRELESQ
+865 LRELETQ
-872 RVDSA
+872 RSDTA
-877 ALKKE
+877 GLKRE
-882 IDEARRI
+882 IDDARRI
-889 LGRSRKV
+889 LARSRKV
-896 MDFREELLRDAIDVG
+896 MDFRTELLHDAIDVG
-911 LELAGAAPLAA
+911 LELSSARPLTLLDA
-922 LPEKVEGQRAFGL
+922 KVEGQPAFAL

-945 LDSLRRPRHRDEPE
+945 LDSLRRPRRRDEPE

-970 VFKALDRMGEDRV
+970 VFKALDTMGEDRV

-1000 AQGFGAQDLSR
+1000 AQGFSAQDLSR

-1016 DDRSGEP
+1016 DDRNDEP
-1023 RVIAFGRLSLFGPG
+1023 RVLAIGRLSLFGPG
-1037 AARLHDELIAVAAPF
+1037 AARLHDELVVVAAPY
-1052 RESGEGDH
+1052 RESGDGDH
-1060 LRPTGTDEDRQAV
+1060 LVPAGLEADRLAV
-1073 AHLDELLTR
+1073 AHLEDLLTR
-1082 VGSLP
+1082 VVDLP
-1087 AVPEPLRRRLATTA
+1087 AIKKPQQERLVKTA
-1101 AADFGVLWRHVQDEA
+1101 ASDFATLWRHVRDEA
-1116 DGRAHE
+1116 DGRAHA

-1140 ILKAQRIEIENE
+1140 ILKAQRIAIEKQ
-1152 LNVQLGLF
+1152 LGAQLGLF
-1160 DDLEDE
+1160 DRLDVEHM
-1166 TIKRQREQRDSER
+1166 KPQREQLESER
-1179 QDMKKRLASIEGEI
+1179 VDMQKRLASIGDEI
-1193 RDEPADLEALYHV
+1193 QKEPIELEALYQV

-1217 YLWPTTSL
+1217 YLWPTTSP